1 MTIDLDNFPALEP
14 DEIESRADAL
24 LNEYAGKSGW
34 EINAPVPV
42 ERIAESH
49 LGYDIELTDEGLF
62 SDPNFLGGI
71 IFEQN
76 LIQVN
81 GSVEEHE
88 GRYNFTIAHELGHH
102 TLHRDELMKMRG
114 AVDEHGEHVI
124 ICRESGNKPM
134 VEVQADRFAAA
145 LLMPKELVSTAFSTL
160 YRRPVKI
167 NQRLPY
173 RARKIA
179 SQVVAVGGFSNVSNT
194 AMVNRLIDLGLM
206 RGASYQTG
214 TTHDFHRMSPYKQ
227 KMLKQG
233 MRMLKQ
239 IMKDRMKQMFRK
251 R

>member
-1 MTIDLDNFPALEP
+1 MTIDLDDFPSLET
-14 DEIESRADAL
+14 DEIESRANTL
-24 LNEYAGKSGW
+24 LNEYADESGS
-34 EINAPVPV
+34 EITAPVPV

-49 LGYDIELTDEGLF
+49 LGYDIELTDDGLF

-88 GRYNFTIAHELGHH
+88 GRYNFTIAHEIGHH
-102 TLHRDELMKMRG
+102 SLHRDELLRRQG

-145 LLMPKELVSTAFSTL
+145 LLMPQELVSAAFSTI
-160 YRRPVKI
+160 YKRPVKI

-173 RARKIA
+173 SARKIA
-179 SQVVAVGGFSNVSNT
+179 SEVVTAGGFSNVSNT

-206 RGASYQTG
+206 SGVSYQTG

-227 KMLKQG
+227 KMLRQG

-239 IMKDRMKQMFRK
+239 IVRDRMKQIFRK
-251 R
+251 

>member
-1 MTIDLDNFPALEP
+1 MTIDLDDFPPLTSE
-14 DEIESRADAL
+14 EIEQRANAL
-24 LNEYAGKSGW
+24 LNEYSSEAGW
-34 EINAPVPV
+34 QIDTPVPV
-42 ERIAESH
+42 ERIAEGY
-49 LGYDIELTDEGLF
+49 LGYDIELTNEGLF

-102 TLHRDELMKMRG
+102 TLHRDELLSRQG
-114 AVDEHGEHVI
+114 TEDDHVI

-134 VEVQADRFAAA
+134 VEQQADRFAAA
-145 LLMPKELVSTAFSTL
+145 LLMPQELVSIAFNSL

-167 NQRLPY
+167 NQRPPY

-179 SQVVAVGGFSNVSNT
+179 SEVIAAGEFTNVSNT
-194 AMVNRLIDLGLM
+194 AMVNRLIDLGM
-206 RGASYQTG
+206 ISGASYQTG
-214 TTHDFHRMSPYKQ
+214 TAHDFHRRSTYKQ

-239 IMKDRMKQMFRK
+239 IVKDRMRNTFR

>member
-1 MTIDLDNFPALEP
+1 MTIDLDDFPELTAE
-14 DEIESRADAL
+14 EIEHRANAL
-24 LNEYAGKSGW
+24 LNEYSGESGW
-34 EINAPVPV
+34 QVNTPVPV
-42 ERIAESH
+42 ERIAEGY
-49 LGYDIELTDEGLF
+49 LGYEIELTDEGLF

-102 TLHRDELMKMRG
+102 TLHREELLSRQG
-114 AVDEHGEHVI
+114 TSDEHVI

-145 LLMPKELVSTAFSTL
+145 LLMPQKLVSAAFSTL
-160 YRRPVKI
+160 YKRPVKI

-179 SQVVAVGGFSNVSNT
+179 SEVVAAGGFTNVSNT
-194 AMVNRLIDLGLM
+194 AMVNRLIDLGLIK
-206 RGASYQTG
+206 GASYQTG
-214 TTHDFHRMSPYKQ
+214 TTHDFHRKNTTYKQ

-239 IMKDRMKQMFRK
+239 IMKDRMRNIFR

>member
-1 MTIDLDNFPALEP
+1 MTIDLDSFPPLQTQ
-14 DEIESRADAL
+14 EIEQSARALID
-24 LNEYAGKSGW
+24 EYSADSGW
-34 EINAPVPV
+34 NMNAPVPV
-42 ERIAESH
+42 ERIAESY
-49 LGYDIELTDEGLF
+49 LGYDIEITDEGLF
-62 SDPNFLGGI
+62 SDPNVLGGI
-71 IFEQN
+71 TFEQN

-102 TLHRDELMKMRG
+102 SLHREELMRQAG
-114 AVDEHGEHVI
+114 ITDNPEI

-145 LLMPKELVSTAFSTL
+145 LLMPQEMIAAAFNSL
-160 YRRPVKI
+160 YSRPVKI

-179 SQVVAVGGFSNVSNT
+179 SEVIDAGSFTNVSNT
-194 AMVNRLIDLGLM
+194 AMVNRLIDLRLM
-206 RGASYQTG
+206 QGANYQTG
-214 TTHDFHRMSPYKQ
+214 TAHDFHRRSPTYKQ

-239 IMKDRMKQMFRK
+239 ILKDRMRNIFR